1 MTSFAYTDEQQIDEL
16 LNEIAAD
23 FDDLDDNETDDIMGD
38 LDDLLADILGESWYI
53 VPVGELSTISPTA
66 PQLVQY

>member
-38 LDDLLADILGESWYI
+38 LDDLLADILGES
-53 VPVGELSTISPTA
+53 
-66 PQLVQY
+66 